1 MDLTLTISSSTAL
14 RFFVCNED
22 STESR
27 PAIHARIKGKAKI
40 GVIAFGVIAFHSS
53 KQRRLLERLAF

>member
-1 MDLTLTISSSTAL
+1 MDLTLAISSSAAL

-27 PAIHARIKGKAKI
+27 PAIHARIKGKADKI
-40 GVIAFGVIAFHSS
+40 GVIAFAGIFSFVETAS
-53 KQRRLLERLAF
+53 AP